1 MMDYYGSVI
10 KSEQEIDNELIQRYK
25 DRCHYSIGI
34 VCPVGDKI
42 MKIIISD
49 LRKQE
54 ILMKNIQYQDGWYF
68 MLKQFMKRL
77 KRE

>member
-1 MMDYYGSVI
+1 MDSNKVG
-10 KSEQEIDNELIQRYK
+10 QEIDNELIQRYK

-42 MKIIISD
+42 MKIIIND

-54 ILMKNIQYQDGWYF
+54 ILMKEY
-68 MLKQFMKRL
+68 
-77 KRE
+77 